1 MMPNIQW
8 VLNTLSLQKMVA
20 VDQQSLETGQCN
32 PLTVKMEIFIIII
45 GEMVKNPPAVQETP
59 VWFLGQEDSLEK
71 G

>member
-1 MMPNIQW
+1 
-8 VLNTLSLQKMVA
+8 MVA

-59 VWFLGQEDSLEK
+59 V
-71 G
+71 